1 MKQFR
6 SIEKLDTGIVYTMAV
21 LPDLSS
27 QHSATEQRG
36 RK

>member
-6 SIEKLDTGIVYTMAV
+6 SIEKRDTGILYTMAV
-21 LPDLSS
+21 LPELSS
-27 QHSATEQRG
+27 QHSATEQRE